1 MTDVRNALT
10 DLFAACWKDDAL
22 KARFMA
28 DPKKVLAEHGLV
40 MPDDM
45 DVTVVENNDNT
56 VHITLPMAP
65 DGHAELSDEE
75 LGKAA
80 GGLAVN
86 IGGMQTGTCGHHL
99 PSVQLLGITLPVRCQ

>member
-1 MTDVRNALT
+1 MTEERNALT

-28 DPKKVLAEHGLV
+28 DPKAVLAERGIE
-40 MPDDM
+40 MPDGM
-45 DVTVVENNDNT
+45 DVTVVENTDNT

-75 LGKAA
+75 LSNAA
-80 GGLAVN
+80 GGTKVW
-86 IGGMQTGTCGHHL
+86 IVGTK
-99 PSVQLLGITLPVRCQ
+99 VWIKDVE

>member
-1 MTDVRNALT
+1 MTEERNALT

-28 DPKKVLAEHGLV
+28 DPKAVLAERGIE
-40 MPDDM
+40 MPDGM
-45 DVTVVENNDNT
+45 DVTVVENSDNT

-75 LGKAA
+75 LSNAA
-80 GGLAVN
+80 GGTEALTA
-86 IGGMQTGTCGHHL
+86 
-99 PSVQLLGITLPVRCQ
+99 

>member
-1 MTDVRNALT
+1 MTEERNGLT

-28 DPKKVLAEHGLV
+28 DPKAVLAERGIE
-40 MPDDM
+40 MPDGM
-45 DVTVVENNDNT
+45 DVTVVENTDNT

-75 LGKAA
+75 LSNAA
-80 GGLAVN
+80 GG
-86 IGGMQTGTCGHHL
+86 GCGL
-99 PSVQLLGITLPVRCQ
+99 QLNSGSLCI